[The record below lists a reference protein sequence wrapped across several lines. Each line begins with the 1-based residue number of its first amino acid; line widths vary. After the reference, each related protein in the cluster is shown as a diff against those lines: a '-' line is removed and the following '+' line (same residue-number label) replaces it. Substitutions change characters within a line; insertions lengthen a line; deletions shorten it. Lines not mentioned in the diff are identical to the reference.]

1 MDIIDLGGR
10 FGFYLNLKKIS
21 IKIKSEDF
29 SIIKFNDFLG
39 LFFELIK
46 IFNRITA
53 VLKKEYVVFLS
64 TIKLDTNEVY
74 I

>member
-1 MDIIDLGGR
+1 M
-10 FGFYLNLKKIS
+10 S
-21 IKIKSEDF
+21 IKIKSKDF
-29 SIIKFNDFLG
+29 SIIKLYGFLG

-46 IFNRITA
+46 IFNKIT
-53 VLKKEYVVFLS
+53 VVFKEEYVVFLS

>member
-1 MDIIDLGGR
+1 M
-10 FGFYLNLKKIS
+10 S